1 MDSNSFYFDKH
12 FEFLDRST
20 YRIQSAP
27 RPGGRSMIRVYLSGP
42 ITGLSEEEY
51 TRRFARAEQHY
62 RTAGYEVVNPV
73 TIGQELRRGNPEVT
87 YADYMAADLEAMRD
101 CTHIALLEGWENSP
115 GAQCEKREALKL
127 GLEIMQYK
135 EIGGKK

>member
-1 MDSNSFYFDKH
+1 
-12 FEFLDRST
+12 
-20 YRIQSAP
+20 
-27 RPGGRSMIRVYLSGP
+27 MIRVYLSGP
-42 ITGLSEEEY
+42 ITGLPEEEY

-73 TIGQELRRGNPEVT
+73 TVGLELQKTNPQPT

-101 CTHIALLEGWENSP
+101 CTHIALLEGWENSR
-115 GAQCEKREALKL
+115 GAQSEKREALKL
-127 GLEIMQYK
+127 GLEIMQFK

>member
-1 MDSNSFYFDKH
+1 
-12 FEFLDRST
+12 
-20 YRIQSAP
+20 
-27 RPGGRSMIRVYLSGP
+27 MIRVYLSGP
-42 ITGLSEEEY
+42 ITGLSEKEY

-73 TIGQELRRGNPEVT
+73 TIGQELQKTIPQPTWG
-87 YADYMAADLEAMRD
+87 DYMKVDLEALQT
-101 CTHIALLEGWENSP
+101 CTHIALLEGWEQSE

>member
-1 MDSNSFYFDKH
+1 
-12 FEFLDRST
+12 
-20 YRIQSAP
+20 
-27 RPGGRSMIRVYLSGP
+27 MIRVYLSGP

-51 TRRFARAEQHY
+51 TRRFATAELHY
-62 RTAGYEVVNPV
+62 EAAGYEVVNPV
-73 TIGQELRRGNPEVT
+73 TIGQELQKTNPHPS

-127 GLEIMQYK
+127 GLEIMQFRSFTK
-135 EIGGKK
+135 

>member
-1 MDSNSFYFDKH
+1 MKI
-12 FEFLDRST
+12 
-20 YRIQSAP
+20 RI
-27 RPGGRSMIRVYLSGP
+27 YLSGP
-42 ITGLSEEEY
+42 ITGLSEAEY

-62 RTAGYEVVNPV
+62 KTAGYEVVNPV
-73 TIGQELRRGNPEVT
+73 TIGKELQKTIPQPTWG
-87 YADYMAADLEAMRD
+87 DYMKVDLEALRT
-101 CTHIALLEGWENSP
+101 CTHIALLEGWEQSE

>member
-1 MDSNSFYFDKH
+1 M
-12 FEFLDRST
+12 T
-20 YRIQSAP
+20 T
-27 RPGGRSMIRVYLSGP
+27 RVYLSGS

-62 RTAGYEVVNPV
+62 KTAGYEVVNPV
-73 TIGQELRRGNPEVT
+73 TIGQELQKTNPHPS
-87 YADYMAADLEAMRD
+87 YADYMKADLEALAT

-115 GAQCEKREALKL
+115 GAQSEKREALKL

-135 EIGGKK
+135 GIGGKK

>member
-1 MDSNSFYFDKH
+1 
-12 FEFLDRST
+12 
-20 YRIQSAP
+20 
-27 RPGGRSMIRVYLSGP
+27 MIRVYLSGP

-73 TIGQELRRGNPEVT
+73 TIGQELQKTNLHPSYE
-87 YADYMAADLEAMRD
+87 DYMKADLEALAT
-101 CTHIALLEGWENSP
+101 CTCIALISGWEDSP
-115 GAQCEKREALKL
+115 GAAREKAEAERL
-127 GLEIMQYK
+127 GLEVMQYK